1 MAPKK
6 YRQKIRQQKQ
16 AQASP
21 KTTKHKKSKSN
32 KSLFT
37 AIGIIAILVIVIGAV
52 AASGLMGNNGGTT
65 NPTSSPSP
73 SNSTIPASDDPYANS
88 TYVFF
93 HTSTGNFTVAL
104 RNDMPITTTNFLNMV
119 RQGVYNG
126 TTFHRVMDG
135 FMVQTGIPTNAQT
148 IPNIQDEYTTTNHNY
163 NGTIAM
169 ANTGAANTGNS
180 QFFINVADN
189 NNRYESFDKSYP
201 QFGKV
206 IYGMDTVMAIS
217 HVAVDSSANYKPLQ
231 DVTVIGASV
240 IN

>member
-21 KTTKHKKSKSN
+21 KPPKHKKSKSN

-37 AIGIIAILVIVIGAV
+37 AIGIIAILIIVIGAV

-93 HTSTGNFTVAL
+93 HTSMGNFTVAL
-104 RNDMPITTTNFLNMV
+104 RNDMPITTTNFLNLV
-119 RQGVYNG
+119 RQGVYND
-126 TTFHRVMDG
+126 TTFHRVMEG
-135 FMVQTGIPTNAQT
+135 FMVQTGIPKNGQT
-148 IPNIQDEYTTTNHNY
+148 IPNILDEYTTTNHNY

-217 HVAVDSSANYKPLQ
+217 HVAVDLNANYKPLQ